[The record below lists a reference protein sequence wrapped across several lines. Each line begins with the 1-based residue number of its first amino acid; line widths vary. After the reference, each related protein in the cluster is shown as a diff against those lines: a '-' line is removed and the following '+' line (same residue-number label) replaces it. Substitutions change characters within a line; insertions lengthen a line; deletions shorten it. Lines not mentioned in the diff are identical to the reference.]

1 MIKEVA
7 MRESKTVILIFSL
20 LLSFPTGC
28 TPVDVVKMGVAE
40 SFDGVPV
47 SYSQYGKGD
56 VTLVFIHGSCCDSR
70 YWYKQI
76 PFFARKY
83 PLVTIDLAGH
93 GHSGLNRK
101 KYTLNAFGKDIKAVV
116 DKIGAKK
123 VILIGHSMG
132 GVVIAEAALLMPQRV
147 VGLIGVDTLHNVEH
161 PFTQEEINSIILS
174 LEDNFKK
181 TVAGFVRSV
190 AGEEIDKQL
199 LEWVIADM
207 SSTPPHVSIS
217 MLKEQAKQYAHEE
230 SAYLFDT
237 IKIPVHCI
245 NSDLKPTD
253 VEANRRHMISFNVRI
268 LKGKGHLLML
278 EVPEE
283 FNMTLDDVIREILA
297 VK

>member
-1 MIKEVA
+1 
-7 MRESKTVILIFSL
+7 MRKPKTVILIFSL
-20 LLSFPTGC
+20 LLILPIGC
-28 TPVDVVKMGVAE
+28 KPVDIIQMGVVE
-40 SFDGVPV
+40 SFDGVPI

-76 PFFARKY
+76 PFFERKY
-83 PLVTIDLAGH
+83 SLVTIDLAGH
-93 GHSGLNRK
+93 GHSGLDRK
-101 KYTLNAFGKDIKAVV
+101 RYTMKAFGKDIKAVV
-116 DKIGAKK
+116 DEIDAKK

-132 GVVIAEAALLMPQRV
+132 GVVIAEAALLMPQQF

-161 PFTQEEINSIILS
+161 PFTQEEINSLILS

-181 TVAGFVRSV
+181 TVAGFIRSV

-199 LEWVIADM
+199 LKWVIADM

-230 SAYLFDT
+230 SAHLFDT
-237 IKIPVHCI
+237 IKIPVYCI
-245 NSDLKPTD
+245 NSDLRPTD

-278 EVPEE
+278 EASEE
-283 FNMTLDDVIREILA
+283 FNIVLGDVIREILA

>member
-1 MIKEVA
+1 
-7 MRESKTVILIFSL
+7 MRKPKTVILIFSL
-20 LLSFPTGC
+20 LLILPIGC
-28 TPVDVVKMGVAE
+28 KPVDIIQMGVVE
-40 SFDGVPV
+40 SFDGVPI
-47 SYSQYGKGD
+47 SYSQYGKGN

-76 PFFARKY
+76 PFFERKY
-83 PLVTIDLAGH
+83 SLVTIDLAGH
-93 GHSGLNRK
+93 GHSGLDRK
-101 KYTLNAFGKDIKAVV
+101 RYTMKAFGKDIKAVV
-116 DKIGAKK
+116 DEIDAKK
-123 VILIGHSMG
+123 VILIGHSIG
-132 GVVIAEAALLMPQRV
+132 GVVIAEAALLMPQQV

-161 PFTQEEINSIILS
+161 PFTQEEINSLILS

-181 TVAGFVRSV
+181 TVAGFIRSV

-199 LEWVIADM
+199 LKWVIADI

-230 SAYLFDT
+230 SAHLFDT
-237 IKIPVHCI
+237 IKIPVYCI
-245 NSDLKPTD
+245 NSDLRPTD

-278 EVPEE
+278 EASEE
-283 FNMTLDDVIREILA
+283 FNIVLGDVIREILA